1 MGQQY
6 FPIHINHPDSHTHK
20 KIALKTNLRNL
31 FSSLTLPTTPT
42 TANTCSRRRE
52 PRKPGSQG
60 WALLPWPVHSS
71 RRCRPRSLGCPRP
84 RAKNDSRPAKFN
96 GSCVLTNW
104 ANLNRQNSF
113 LARGHTTV
121 LNAKARCP
129 LRCAGS
135 RLLLA

>member
-20 KIALKTNLRNL
+20 KIALKTNLGNL
-31 FSSLTLPTTPT
+31 FLSLILPTTPT
-42 TANTCSRRRE
+42 TANTCSRSRAL
-52 PRKPGSQG
+52 GSPG
-60 WALLPWPVHSS
+60 WALLPSAALGS
-71 RRCRPRSLGCPRP
+71 RRCRSPGCPRP
-84 RAKNDSRPAKFN
+84 RAKNDSRPENFN

-121 LNAKARCP
+121 LKAKARCL